1 MANPKN
7 IIAVG
12 GGKGGIG
19 KSLLSANLAVGLALG
34 GYRVVLADTDY
45 GASNLHA
52 LLGIVNPRLGLR
64 DLIHYQ
70 ESDPGNLLMDTGV
83 GNLKFLSGA
92 GDLSGSFPLSREA
105 NQNIISIIAGLD
117 ADYVVVDLG
126 PGVHSDTLE
135 RFNLASTG
143 IVLTLPEIPSVM
155 NAFSFI
161 KSVLFK
167 KIQNALPDGDKT
179 QELFRDSASSG
190 GRNER
195 DELCSLDDL
204 KEKAALIDPNLV
216 LAIDEA
222 TAKFKPNLVVNRVRK
237 KKDLLAGDN
246 LAQLAK
252 KYLNVNLN
260 FLGFII
266 ESDRVRDSVDEM
278 IPFLIKDPQSKPSEN
293 LQQILGNLTQTDL
306 YLVKKDG
313 VIFSSKRVALSSDWK
328 V

>member
-12 GGKGGIG
+12 GGKGGVG

-52 LLGIVNPRLGLR
+52 LLGISNPKFGLSDLVNF
-64 DLIHYQ
+64 Q
-70 ESDPGNLLMDTGV
+70 EQDPASLLMDTGV

-92 GDLSGSFPLSREA
+92 GDLSGTFPLPRET
-105 NQNIISIIAGLD
+105 NQKIISLISRLD
-117 ADYVVVDLG
+117 ADYIVTDLG

-135 RFNLASTG
+135 RFNLAGSG

-155 NAFSFI
+155 NAFGFI
-161 KSVLFK
+161 KAVLFK
-167 KIQNALPDGDKT
+167 KLQDALPVGDKT
-179 QELFRDSASSG
+179 QKLFRDSASSG
-190 GRNER
+190 GQS
-195 DELCSLDDL
+195 ELCSLDDL
-204 KEKAALIDPNLV
+204 KENAALIDPDWV
-216 LAIDEA
+216 LTIDEVA
-222 TAKFKPNLVVNRVRK
+222 AKFKPNLVVNRVRK

-260 FLGFII
+260 FLGFLI

-293 LQQILGNLTQTDL
+293 LQQILGNLTQSDL

-313 VIFSSKRVALSSDWK
+313 VIFASKRVSLSSSWK
-328 V
+328 I